1 MNLCS
6 SPQILNRI
14 LLKAVEKE
22 QKMVIILS
30 QFLSP
35 VLELVPLV
43 DFTFIIGLMEFIT
56 PDGLISVQ
64 HNSIGGLK

>member
-1 MNLCS
+1 
-6 SPQILNRI
+6 
-14 LLKAVEKE
+14 
-22 QKMVIILS
+22 MVIILS

-35 VLELVPLV
+35 VLELVSLV